1 MKKTLLAT
9 SIASI
14 ALSSALS
21 VQAQS
26 FDEFVKG
33 GSVDLNFRYRV
44 ESADVKGG
52 ADAALANTLKSRA
65 TIKTGNMYGF
75 SALVEGDNVFQL
87 TDDFYDKENGNTKAD
102 YDLIL
107 DQETTQLN
115 QAYLQFDAADTSIKA
130 GNQRIVLDNQRHVGG
145 VAFRQDEATFDA
157 ISVSTKA
164 LANTT
169 VFAAVANNRNTITND
184 NTEEDIRL
192 LNVKYAIDK
201 DLSASVFYYGI
212 SDSPTTNGLVDYDTF
227 GIRSTGAIEGI
238 SFEAELVTQ
247 NKTTAAGG
255 DFDSLYYH
263 VNAGTKLGAVKATIG
278 YEAFGSDGGDAA
290 FATPLGTNHKF
301 FGWSD
306 VFLGGAGNDGIQD
319 FYASGVSMI
328 SGIKVVGQFHNF
340 STAEGG
346 DPLGNEIG
354 LMVDKSFGTY
364 GANFKVAQYFASDYA
379 ENNVSKAD
387 TTKIW
392 LTASAKF

>member
-9 SIASI
+9 SIATI
-14 ALSSALS
+14 ALSSSLS
-21 VQAQS
+21 VQAQN

-44 ESADVKGG
+44 ESADAKGG
-52 ADAALANTLKSRA
+52 ADTALANTLKSRA
-65 TIKTGNMYGF
+65 TIKTGSMYGF
-75 SALVEGDNVFQL
+75 SALVEGDNVFQI
-87 TDDFYDKENGNTKAD
+87 TDDFDDKENGNTK
-102 YDLIL
+102 YEVVL

-115 QAYLQFDAADTSIKA
+115 QAYLQFNAADTSIKA

-157 ISVSTKA
+157 VSVASSA
-164 LANTT
+164 IANTT
-169 VFAAVANNRNTITND
+169 IFAAVANNRNTITND
-184 NTEEDIRL
+184 NTEESINL
-192 LNVKYAIDK
+192 LNVKYALDK

-212 SDSPTTNGLVDYDTF
+212 KDTNGTDGLDFDTF
-227 GIRSTGAIEGI
+227 GVRSTGAIESI
-238 SFEAELVTQ
+238 SFEAELATQ

-263 VNAGTKLGAVKATIG
+263 VNAGTKLGAVKATLG

-306 VFLGGAGNDGIQD
+306 VFLTGGNNDGIQD

-340 STAEGG
+340 STTENG
-346 DPLGNEIG
+346 DALGNEIG
-354 LMVDKSFGTY
+354 VMVDKSFGTY
-364 GANFKVAQYFASDYA
+364 GANLKVAQYLASNYA
-379 ENNVSKAD
+379 ENNLNKAD

>member
-75 SALVEGDNVFQL
+75 SVLVEGDNVFQL
-87 TDDFYDKENGNTKAD
+87 TDDFFDGGENGNANTE
-102 YDLIL
+102 YDLVL

-115 QAYLQFDAADTSIKA
+115 QAYLQYSGFSSTIKL
-130 GNQRIVLDNQRHVGG
+130 GNQRINLDNQRHVGG

-157 ISVSTKA
+157 ISIENKA
-164 LANTT
+164 IDNTT
-169 VFAAVANNRNTITND
+169 IFAAFSNNLNNIKND
-184 NTEEDIRL
+184 NVEADISL
-192 LNVKYAIDK
+192 LNVKYSINK
-201 DLSASVFYYGI
+201 DLSTSVFYYGI
-212 SDSPTTNGLVDYDTF
+212 DP
-227 GIRSTGAIEGI
+227 E
-238 SFEAELVTQ
+238 
-247 NKTTAAGG
+247 
-255 DFDSLYYH
+255 
-263 VNAGTKLGAVKATIG
+263 AGTKLDTFGLRATGMAAGFGFEAEIATQDNETNDTLYYHLNGSKKIGAVKATLG
-278 YEAFGSDGGDAA
+278 YEVMGSDDGEAS
-290 FATPLGTNHKF
+290 FNTPLGTNHKF
-301 FGWSD
+301 LGWSD
-306 VFLGGAGNDGIQD
+306 AYLSAAQWGANGIED
-319 FYASGVSMI
+319 IYLSAVTKVSGV
-328 SGIKVVGQFHNF
+328 KLVGQVHSFSANEGSADLGTELGFLAAKNF
-340 STAEGG
+340 
-346 DPLGNEIG
+346 GNY
-354 LMVDKSFGTY
+354 DAS
-364 GANFKVAQYFASDYA
+364 FKVAQLSD
-379 ENNVSKAD
+379 SDTKAD